1 MSSLAPIGLDI
12 GSASIQAV
20 EVTRTKEKPVISNY
34 GQALLPEGAMVG
46 GVVKDER
53 AITHALRQLW
63 TSHSFGSKNV
73 ILGVSHQQVVV
84 REVEISNLPPK
95 EMRQALPFQVRD
107 VLPLPVEEAL
117 LDFYPLDK
125 VAPNAETVRGLL
137 IGAPKEAV
145 VDTVRAVEKA
155 GLHVEQVDLS
165 CFAALRSA
173 AHPNRD
179 TEAVIDIGARS
190 TNIVIHTDGI
200 PHIVRTIPRGGDEIT
215 ALMASRLGMSL
226 AEAESL
232 KCRVGMVPGE
242 GPEVAEVASEALR
255 ALIGEIRSSVS
266 YYTSGQPG
274 RSVARLGLVGG
285 GAQLPGLIN
294 AIARDLNVPTYLADP
309 LQHVGDSREGGRH
322 DILSRFRSSAAV
334 SIGLTLGAA

>member
-1 MSSLAPIGLDI
+1 
-12 GSASIQAV
+12 
-20 EVTRTKEKPVISNY
+20 
-34 GQALLPEGAMVG
+34 MVG

-53 AITHALRQLW
+53 AVTNALRQLW
-63 TSHSFGSKNV
+63 TAHDFGSKSV
-73 ILGVSHQQVVV
+73 VLGVSHQQVVV

-95 EMRQALPFQVRD
+95 ELRQALPFLVRD
-107 VLPLPVEEAL
+107 VLPLPVEEAM
-117 LDFYPLDK
+117 LDFYRLEE
-125 VAPNAETVRGLL
+125 AGNADTVRGLL
-137 IGAPKEAV
+137 IAAPKEAV
-145 VDTVRAVEKA
+145 VDTVRAVERA

-165 CFAALRSA
+165 CFAALRAA

-179 TEAVIDIGARS
+179 TEAVIDIGART
-190 TNIVIHTDGI
+190 TNIIIHTDGV

-215 ALMASRLGMSL
+215 ALMASRLGMSV

-242 GPEVAEVASEALR
+242 GPEVAEVAAEALR

-266 YYTSGQPG
+266 YFTSAQPG
-274 RSVARLGLVGG
+274 RTVARLGLVGG

-294 AIARDLNVPTYLADP
+294 AIAQLLNVPTYLANP